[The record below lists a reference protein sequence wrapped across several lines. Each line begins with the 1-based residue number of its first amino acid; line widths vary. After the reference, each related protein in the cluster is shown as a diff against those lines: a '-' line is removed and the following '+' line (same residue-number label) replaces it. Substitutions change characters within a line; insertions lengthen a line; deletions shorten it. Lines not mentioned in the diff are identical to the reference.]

1 MSSQKKSNTSSKQ
14 SLKTTDIQ
22 SQLSEFY
29 KVAKEKLLAIKN
41 DLQTAKKEY
50 EAQKEINRKKELEYN
65 DLLNENKELDIKIKG
80 MNEKVLIAKRNASI
94 LESQIN
100 LTKSEINNANSEI
113 DFLKLETDN
122 KVKRVENESKQIN
135 VVKENQMKSIQERI
149 DKEKEINKEL
159 QKKIKEVE
167 GRIKELTYSID
178 NASVEE
184 NKKNNALLNEAAEM
198 NKFLSELRSEEHTS
212 ELQSR

>member
-14 SLKTTDIQ
+14 SLRSDIQ
-22 SQLSEFY
+22 GQLSEFY
-29 KVAKEKLLAIKN
+29 KVAKEKLLAVKN

-50 EAQKEINRKKELEYN
+50 EVQKEKNRKKELEYN
-65 DLLNENKELDIKIKG
+65 DLLNESKELDIKIKG

-100 LTKSEINNANSEI
+100 LTKLEISNANSEI

-135 VVKENQMKSIQERI
+135 VVKENQMKTIQERI
-149 DKEKEINKEL
+149 DKEKEINKEIL
-159 QKKIKEVE
+159 KKIKEVE
-167 GRIKELTYSID
+167 ARIKELTYSID

-184 NKKNNALLNEAAEM
+184 NKKNNVLLNEAAEM
-198 NKFLSELRSEEHTS
+198 NKFLSEL
-212 ELQSR
+212 

>member
-1 MSSQKKSNTSSKQ
+1 MNKKSNTSSKQ
-14 SLKTTDIQ
+14 SLQKDIKN
-22 SQLSEFY
+22 QLSDFY
-29 KVAKEKLLAIKN
+29 KVAKEKLLAVKN
-41 DLQTAKKEY
+41 DVQVAKKEY
-50 EAQKEINRKKELEYN
+50 EAQKEKNRKKELEYN
-65 DLLNENKELDIKIKG
+65 DLLNESKELDIKIKG

-159 QKKIKEVE
+159 IKK
-167 GRIKELTYSID
+167 
-178 NASVEE
+178 
-184 NKKNNALLNEAAEM
+184 
-198 NKFLSELRSEEHTS
+198 
-212 ELQSR
+212 

>member
-1 MSSQKKSNTSSKQ
+1 MSSQKKSNTSYKQ
-14 SLKTTDIQ
+14 SLRSDIQ
-22 SQLSEFY
+22 GQLSEFY
-29 KVAKEKLLAIKN
+29 KVAKEKLLAVKN

-50 EAQKEINRKKELEYN
+50 EVQKEKNRKKELEYN
-65 DLLNENKELDIKIKG
+65 DLLNESKELDIKIKG

-100 LTKSEINNANSEI
+100 LTKLEISNANSEI

-135 VVKENQMKSIQERI
+135 VVKENQMKTIQERI

-159 QKKIKEVE
+159 LKKIKEVE
-167 GRIKELTYSID
+167 ARIKELTYSID

-184 NKKNNALLNEAAEM
+184 NKKNNVLLNEAAEM
-198 NKFLSELRSEEHTS
+198 NKFLSEL
-212 ELQSR
+212 

>member
-14 SLKTTDIQ
+14 SLKTDVQ
-22 SQLSEFY
+22 GQLSEFY
-29 KVAKEKLLAIKN
+29 KVAKEKLLAVKN

-65 DLLNENKELDIKIKG
+65 DLLNETKELDIKIKG
-80 MNEKVLIAKRNASI
+80 MNEKLIIAKRNASI

-149 DKEKEINKEL
+149 DKENEIKGEL
-159 QKKIKEVE
+159 LKKIKEVE
-167 GRIKELTYSID
+167 DRIKELTYSID
-178 NASVEE
+178 NATVEE

-198 NKFLSELRSEEHTS
+198 NKFLSEL
-212 ELQSR
+212 